1 MGAAGAG
8 LHGVKKF
15 VSTRFLIGL
24 ACAVC
29 AGTTWLAR
37 AQFASGGVGK
47 DFTYPFYW
55 PATSGVARK
64 KFVVTGHE
72 FRPVTNG
79 VFALTQARVESFRE
93 DGTTLVWTATSPAC
107 LVNINSGEAHG
118 GTNVFFRTADD
129 RLFSTGVGFLW
140 QQNNSVLILS
150 NKAFTWMDTKKLT
163 NAPGAA
169 AVHSTNKMKT
179 TLALSLMVTAR
190 LTAAEM
196 EVPPVRPGL
205 KIWGG
210 RQIVYLTNNF
220 ILLTNNVRVIDPPA
234 KAGEPETVLT
244 CEWATVK
251 QGANN
256 QIDEIAAHGKVAVD
270 QGERHARGNFGLYTG
285 TNEIVAL
292 VGAYDPADTN
302 NLRPYLYRWSETNGT
317 PAVTNSGT
325 AIIYSRRD
333 SKLDIL
339 ESTMELPPAALR
351 SLSPTNSAR
360 ATNGPAKPPK

>member
-1 MGAAGAG
+1 M
-8 LHGVKKF
+8 KKF
-15 VSTRFLIGL
+15 VFTRLLVSFT
-24 ACAVC
+24 CMVC
-29 AGTTWLAR
+29 AGTAWLAR

-64 KFVVTGHE
+64 KYVVTGQE

-79 VFALTQARVESFRE
+79 VFALTHARIESFRE
-93 DGTTLVWTATSPAC
+93 DGTSLVWTATSPAC
-107 LVNINSGEAHG
+107 LVNINNGAAHG
-118 GTNVFFRTADD
+118 GTNVFFRSADD
-129 RLFSTGVGFLW
+129 RLFLTGVGFLW
-140 QQNNSVLILS
+140 QQNSSVLILS

-169 AVHSTNKMKT
+169 ADHSTNKMKT
-179 TLALSLMVTAR
+179 TLALSLMLTAR

-196 EVPPVRPGL
+196 EVPPARPGL
-205 KIWGG
+205 KIWSG

-220 ILLTNNVRVIDPPA
+220 DLHTNNVIVIDPPV
-234 KAGEPETVLT
+234 KPGDPETRLA

-251 QGANN
+251 RGANS
-256 QIDEIAAHGKVAVD
+256 QIEEIAAHGKVAVD

-302 NLRPYLYRWSETNGT
+302 NIRPYLYRWSRTNSA
-317 PAVTNSGT
+317 PAVTNSGDS
-325 AIIYSRRD
+325 IIYSRRD
-333 SKLDIL
+333 STLDIL
-339 ESTMELPPAALR
+339 NSQLELPPAALK
-351 SLSPTNSAR
+351 SPSPTNSAR